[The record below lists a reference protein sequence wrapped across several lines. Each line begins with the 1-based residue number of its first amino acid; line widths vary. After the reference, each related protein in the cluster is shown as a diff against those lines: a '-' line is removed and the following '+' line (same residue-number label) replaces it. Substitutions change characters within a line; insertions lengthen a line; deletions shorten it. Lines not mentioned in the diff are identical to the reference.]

1 MLVVRTIC
9 HFCLLQ
15 DPCACFFRQLCMG
28 LPCPRQAIHLTS
40 SVASNCRPDSSAT
53 SRRLTPRWELDL
65 PSLPTDD
72 DRHVSAR
79 RDVKRSVPSHSVAE
93 LAAAS
98 VGCSAVSTPCPAS
111 RGLPVAGSPCGGRF
125 QFRSNHDDTRALAS
139 FKSFIDSAA
148 IMLCNSCTL
157 LFIPKFQQAL
167 QFLVSKCLR

>member
-15 DPCACFFRQLCMG
+15 DPCACFFRQPCMASHAQDKQSFNELG
-28 LPCPRQAIHLTS
+28 
-40 SVASNCRPDSSAT
+40 ASNCRPDSSAT

-98 VGCSAVSTPCPAS
+98 VGCSAVSTPCAAS

-125 QFRSNHDDTRALAS
+125 QFRSNHDDTGALAS
-139 FKSFIDSAA
+139 SKSFVDSAA